1 MESII
6 AKRIKKA
13 FLTEFP
19 SESLRQLVIDLNKD
33 GISKESILKEFYE
46 FDAFLIE
53 ERRDSEVDILEDV
66 IDMMTGYYV
75 GRNLDLK

>member
-6 AKRIKKA
+6 AERIKKA

-19 SESLRQLVIDLNKD
+19 VESLRQLAIDLNKE

-53 ERRDSEVDILEDV
+53 ERRDSEVDTLEDI
-66 IDMMTGYYV
+66 IDMMTGCYV
-75 GRNLDLK
+75 GMNLDLK

>member
-6 AKRIKKA
+6 AERIKKA

-19 SESLRQLVIDLNKD
+19 VESLRQLAIDLNKE
-33 GISKESILKEFYE
+33 GISKEIILKEFYE

-53 ERRDSEVDILEDV
+53 EERDSKVDILEDV
-66 IDMMTGYYV
+66 IDMMTGYFV
-75 GRNLDLK
+75 GMNLDLK

>member
-6 AKRIKKA
+6 AERIKKA

-19 SESLRQLVIDLNKD
+19 VESLRQLAIDLNKE
-33 GISKESILKEFYE
+33 GISKEIILKKFYE

-53 ERRDSEVDILEDV
+53 KGRDSEVDILEDI

-75 GRNLDLK
+75 GMNLDLK

>member
-6 AKRIKKA
+6 SERIKKA

-19 SESLRQLVIDLNKD
+19 VESLRQLAIDLNKE
-33 GISKESILKEFYE
+33 GISKEIILKEFYE

-53 ERRDSEVDILEDV
+53 EERDSKVDILEDV
-66 IDMMTGYYV
+66 IDMMTGYFV
-75 GRNLDLK
+75 GMNLDLK